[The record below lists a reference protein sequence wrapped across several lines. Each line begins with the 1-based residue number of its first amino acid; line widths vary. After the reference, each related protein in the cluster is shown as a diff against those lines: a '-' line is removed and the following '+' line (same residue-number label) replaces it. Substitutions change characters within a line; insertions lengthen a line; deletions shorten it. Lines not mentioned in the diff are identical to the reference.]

1 LFLKKQNL
9 CAVWLPSKVVLSA
22 KHASLLIAAGDSLA
36 PGARLTLLLKQRSGV
51 VYLAAGV
58 AAKPRR
64 GYAEVHMPRDAGLSL
79 AELAG
84 RVGGPLYDYAV
95 KIKGL
100 SLPTAEL
107 VYKGYMPYSL
117 YAVAKGKAYAV
128 MRRALDVS
136 SGLYYVEFPDSLT
149 APLKYYKYV
158 REDRQAG
165 GDSGMF
171 YVPQDVTLFLR
182 EWGVFEPGAEAGYV
196 YVRVWMP
203 SSTPQP

>member
-1 LFLKKQNL
+1 M
-9 CAVWLPSKVVLSA
+9 WLPSKVVLSA
-22 KHASLLIAAGDSLA
+22 KHASLLVAAGASLA
-36 PGARLTLLLKQRSGV
+36 PGAHLTLLLKHKSGV
-51 VYLAAGV
+51 VYQVAGV
-58 AAKPRR
+58 AARPRGGR
-64 GYAEVHMPRDAGLSL
+64 VEVRMPRDAALSL

-84 RVGGPLYDYAV
+84 GRAEYSYAA

-107 VYKGYMPYSL
+107 VYEGYMPYSL
-117 YAVAKGKAYAV
+117 YAVARGKAFAV
-128 MRRALDVS
+128 MRKALDAP
-136 SGLYYVEFPDSLT
+136 SGLYYVEFPHSLA

-158 REDRQAG
+158 RENKRAG

>member
-1 LFLKKQNL
+1 MRPLWSTCRFTLSSKQ
-9 CAVWLPSKVVLSA
+9 
-22 KHASLLIAAGDSLA
+22 ASLLIAAGVQPAS
-36 PGARLTLLLKQRSGV
+36 GERLVLLLRHKSGV

-64 GYAEVHMPRDAGLSL
+64 GYAEVRMPRDAGLSL

-84 RVGGPLYDYAV
+84 RGGGGPLYDYAV

-128 MRRALDVS
+128 MRKALDAP
-136 SGLYYVEFPDSLT
+136 SGLYYVEFPNSLT
-149 APLKYYKYV
+149 APLNYYKYV

>member
-1 LFLKKQNL
+1 
-9 CAVWLPSKVVLSA
+9 VWLPSKVVLSA
-22 KHASLLIAAGDSLA
+22 KHASLLIAAGASLA
-36 PGARLTLLLKQRSGV
+36 PGARLTLFLRHKSGV

-64 GYAEVHMPRDAGLSL
+64 DYVEVRVPLDAGLSL

-84 RVGGPLYDYAV
+84 KRGGPLYDYAV

-107 VYKGYMPYSL
+107 VYEGYMPYSL
-117 YAVAKGKAYAV
+117 YAVAKGKAFAV
-128 MRRALDVS
+128 MRKALDVS
-136 SGLYYVEFPDSLT
+136 SGLYYVEFPNSLT

-158 REDRQAG
+158 REDRRAG
-165 GDSGMF
+165 GDSGLF

-196 YVRVWMP
+196 YVRVW
-203 SSTPQP
+203 SAGDG

>member
-1 LFLKKQNL
+1 VG
-9 CAVWLPSKVVLSA
+9 AWLPSKVVLSA
-22 KHASLLIAAGDSLA
+22 KHASLLIAAGVSLA
-36 PGARLTLLLKQRSGV
+36 PGARLTLFLRHKSGV
-51 VYLAAGV
+51 VYQAAAV
-58 AAKPRR
+58 AAKPQR
-64 GYAEVHMPRDAGLSL
+64 GYAEVRMPLDAGLSL

-84 RVGGPLYDYAV
+84 KRGGPLYDYAV

-100 SLPTAEL
+100 SLPAAEL
-107 VYKGYMPYSL
+107 IYEGYVPYNLHAVTKGR
-117 YAVAKGKAYAV
+117 AFVV
-128 MRRALDVS
+128 MRKALDAP
-136 SGLYYVEFPDSLT
+136 SGLYYVEFPHLLA

-158 REDRQAG
+158 REDRRAG